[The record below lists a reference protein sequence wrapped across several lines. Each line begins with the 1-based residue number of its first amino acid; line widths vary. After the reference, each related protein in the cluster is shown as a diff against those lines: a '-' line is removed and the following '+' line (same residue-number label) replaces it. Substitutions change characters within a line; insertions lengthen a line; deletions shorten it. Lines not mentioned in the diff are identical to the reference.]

1 MDELSWNV
9 GKLSDPHSY
18 ISALR
23 IKFCG
28 LKCRVKCS
36 DLAWPDPSSSSPPSV
51 VWLHIMIDQLL
62 FKVVSTIP
70 PVLLHIQSEIAGYNL
85 SATIW
90 HKASCVHL
98 PHQSI
103 NQWHTSLAISPSLNN
118 FWVCRPLQKSSIVD
132 SVNTEHLVAI
142 VHAPKTVEVPPE
154 KLINKMFCALVG
166 PKLGLK
172 FFRLVVDSLDRKGT
186 VCEPWW

>member
-1 MDELSWNV
+1 
-9 GKLSDPHSY
+9 
-18 ISALR
+18 
-23 IKFCG
+23 
-28 LKCRVKCS
+28 
-36 DLAWPDPSSSSPPSV
+36 
-51 VWLHIMIDQLL
+51 
-62 FKVVSTIP
+62 
-70 PVLLHIQSEIAGYNL
+70 
-85 SATIW
+85 
-90 HKASCVHL
+90 
-98 PHQSI
+98 
-103 NQWHTSLAISPSLNN
+103 LNN

-186 VCEPWW
+186 VCEPW